1 MKYDIHD
8 TEALVM
14 RSFPQ
19 GEDNLS
25 VHLFTREFGCLY
37 VRVQGARKS
46 TSRLRFGLTTSGYI
60 SAGLLVGRSGWRMT
74 YLTPRTNL
82 YFSLRNN
89 PSARK
94 VVADIVS
101 VCARLI
107 GESEGCQEV
116 FDTIQKGLSDISSS
130 PCKGEE
136 LRDKE
141 RALMLKL
148 LYSLGYVESTIYFG
162 LLENEEDKEGGLT
175 KKDPVLQKKMTREIN
190 RALRAAW

>member
-37 VRVQGARKS
+37 GRAQGVRKS
-46 TSRLRFGLTTSGYI
+46 TSRLKFGLTNMSYI
-60 SAGLLVGRSGWRMT
+60 SAGLLIGKSGWRMT
-74 YLTPRTNL
+74 YLTPHTNL
-82 YFSLRNN
+82 YFSLRDNI
-89 PSARK
+89 SAQK
-94 VVADIVS
+94 VTADIVS

-116 FDTIQKGLSDISSS
+116 FDTVQRGLMDISSS
-130 PCKGEE
+130 NCEGEE
-136 LRDKE
+136 LREKE
-141 RALMLKL
+141 RALMLKI
-148 LYSLGYVESTIYFG
+148 LYSLGYVESAIYFG
-162 LLENEEDKEGGLT
+162 LLENEGDKESGFA
-175 KKDPVLQKKMTREIN
+175 KKDPVLQKKMAREIN
-190 RALRAAW
+190 RALKAAW